1 MNVFSLI
8 RVKWS
13 NEHII
18 AAVFF
23 VLVLYHLPQWSKNPA
38 GIASFLLLVAEGLLI
53 DCIAS
58 LLRYKR
64 VWCCVSAA
72 VTAAMISALTNGIPL
87 WGQMLGVAVALLLG
101 KQLWGGTG
109 KNIVNPAM
117 VGLLFLLLFFDVPYP
132 FFAASYLL
140 IPAVI
145 LSLPFLK
152 IRPFAGI
159 GFILGMV
166 ASMIFVGDLTLMN
179 LLSYGVFFWGCIV
192 MTDPVTVGNH
202 PMIGSVVGFLAGFAA
217 LFQYQEPIVL
227 VILIL
232 AINLFSF
239 TMEGFISKNVK
250 FLKPKL
256 MIPKAIPF
264 IKDQAKMV
272 DLTVGNGLLT
282 SEKNGRVESLSE
294 RGKDKLESSVEPGK
308 DRLES
313 PNKSDL
319 EISSVDES
327 DIFKL
332 SEKEILNRIKTNE
345 VFGMGGAAFST
356 YQKLIT
362 VLTAKESQKY
372 FIINGVECDPG
383 LIHDHWLLYNHSKEI
398 GIGVELLQ
406 KCIGFTSIYLAVKD
420 TEGIELPDQIQIAK
434 VPEDYP
440 IGAEK
445 ILIARILAKQIASDQ
460 IPAVCGILVLN
471 VQTLYAI
478 YQAVYSNKPVDTRY
492 LTVANLK
499 EKSAKVVKVRL
510 GMKIHEVM
518 EAVYPG
524 VINVF
529 AGGGLMQSYLA
540 DEDEVVGKNV
550 NFIATSLFPKYKE
563 SPQCSKCGNCSSS
576 CPVGL
581 KVNLIA
587 DLVDTGK
594 VNETEK
600 YHVRECISCG
610 SCSYSCLAGRNLA
623 SRVKIAKE
631 TFK

>member
-1 MNVFSLI
+1 MNVFPLI

-13 NEHII
+13 NEHIM

-23 VLVLYHLPQWSKNPA
+23 VLVLYHLPQWSENPA
-38 GIASFLLLVAEGLLI
+38 GIFSFLLLVAEGLLI

-72 VTAAMISALTNGIPL
+72 VTAAIISALTNGVPL
-87 WGQMLGVAVALLLG
+87 WGQLLGVAIALLLG

-117 VGLLFLLLFFDVPYP
+117 VGLLFLLLYFDVPYP
-132 FFAASYLL
+132 FLAASYLL

-202 PMIGSVVGFLAGFAA
+202 PMTGSVVGFLAGFAA
-217 LFQYQEPIVL
+217 LYHYQEPIVL
-227 VILIL
+227 VIIIL

-239 TMEGFISKNVK
+239 TMEGIISKNIK
-250 FLKPKL
+250 FLRPKL
-256 MIPKAIPF
+256 KIPKVVPF
-264 IKDQAKMV
+264 LNNQAEMV
-272 DLTVGNGLLT
+272 DLTVGN
-282 SEKNGRVESLSE
+282 
-294 RGKDKLESSVEPGK
+294 
-308 DRLES
+308 
-313 PNKSDL
+313 
-319 EISSVDES
+319 ES
-327 DIFKL
+327 DISTEEDILKL
-332 SEKEILNRIKTNE
+332 SEKEILNRIKSNE

-362 VLTAKESQKY
+362 VLTSKESQKY
-372 FIINGVECDPG
+372 LIINGVECDPG
-383 LIHDHWLLYNHSKEI
+383 LIHDHWLLHKHSKEI

-440 IGAEK
+440 VGAEK
-445 ILIARILAKQIASDQ
+445 ILIAQILAKQIATDQ

-524 VINVF
+524 VISVF
-529 AGGGLMQSYLA
+529 AGGGLMQSHLA

-563 SPQCSKCGNCSSS
+563 SPQCSKCGNCSSN
-576 CPVGL
+576 CPAGL

-587 DLVDTGK
+587 DLVDSGK
-594 VNETEK
+594 AGETDK

-610 SCSYSCLAGRNLA
+610 SCSYSCLAGRNLSA
-623 SRVKIAKE
+623 KVKIAKE